1 MKIFGKKRKP
11 GSGPA
16 AVSRQ
21 DAAADAIVLKL
32 LADKPDPA
40 SRNAKE
46 RRLVKRYEERQQ
58 QQQVESK
65 EDAASKSGAESETR
79 ETDDIVE
86 NAEKSESDDDDDDE
100 QEEEEEEEE
109 EAEDEEQADKEDD
122 DDSEEKEVEEAHEQL
137 NESIPTETPEPV
149 SVEPTNDDDASPNT
163 ATLPDETLALLNQI
177 PSKQRRKLVRQ
188 WERRE
193 ATAQQVHEQANMI
206 VNPKGTADNK
216 HAADASTDQPKAKR
230 RKKTIDESLLSPEE
244 RLRRQEQRRLQQ
256 EAKEKREKG
265 LLVEDAKRH
274 PLNSERRRANRR
286 KPKWEKKPVV
296 GGVSYK
302 SEHASSG
309 YNIRKTQKA

>member
-1 MKIFGKKRKP
+1 MKIFGKKRKK
-11 GSGPA
+11 STAA
-16 AVSRQ
+16 AVNRQ

-40 SRNAKE
+40 TRNAKE

-58 QQQVESK
+58 QQLKEQTVVETGK
-65 EDAASKSGAESETR
+65 EDSVEDDALVGSETR
-79 ETDDIVE
+79 ETEAEQDASSVGDE
-86 NAEKSESDDDDDDE
+86 EKSSS
-100 QEEEEEEEE
+100 EEDE
-109 EAEDEEQADKEDD
+109 EAEDEEKDD
-122 DDSEEKEVEEAHEQL
+122 GESETNEAT
-137 NESIPTETPEPV
+137 ESFPEAISTETPEPV
-149 SVEPTNDDDASPNT
+149 STESTTHGDNDTS
-163 ATLPDETLALLNQI
+163 TLPADTLALLNQI

-193 ATAQQVHEQANMI
+193 ATAQQVHEQANLI
-206 VNPKGTADNK
+206 VNPPGTANK
-216 HAADASTDQPKAKR
+216 RDADAIDSTSEQPKAKR

-265 LLVEDAKRH
+265 LVKGSKRH

-286 KPKWEKKPVV
+286 KPKWEKKPSV
-296 GGVSYK
+296 GTSYK

-309 YNIRKTQKA
+309 YHIRKTQKA